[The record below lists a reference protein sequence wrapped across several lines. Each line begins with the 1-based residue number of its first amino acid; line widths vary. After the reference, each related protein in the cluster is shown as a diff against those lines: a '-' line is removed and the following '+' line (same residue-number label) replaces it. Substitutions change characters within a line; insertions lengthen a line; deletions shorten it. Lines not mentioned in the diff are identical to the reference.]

1 MRTWLGVA
9 ALGLTLGAPSAW
21 AKEAAPTVGGGHMQH
36 CPTAVAGA
44 KTEIK
49 DGKDAVEITVTS
61 SDAAKTEEIRKR
73 AKHMVE
79 AAKAEPTSVVHD
91 GEGHGGG
98 GLGVCEVVL
107 KDTSVSAVD
116 VDGGSKITVKPT
128 KAVDL
133 EWLKKE
139 TRTRHSAN
147 VAGGA
152 KKKAAPATK
161 PAAAP
166 ATP

>member
-9 ALGLTLGAPSAW
+9 ALGLTLGAPAAF
-21 AKEAAPTVGGGHMQH
+21 AKEPAGATVGGGKMQH

-44 KTEIK
+44 TTDIK
-49 DGKDAVEITVTS
+49 DGKDGVEITVTAK
-61 SDAAKTEEIRKR
+61 DAAKTEEIRKR
-73 AKHMVE
+73 AKHLAD
-79 AAKAEPTSVVHD
+79 AAKNDPTSVVHN

-107 KDTSVSAVD
+107 KDTTVTAED
-116 VDGGSKITVKPT
+116 VEGGSKIVVKPT

-139 TRTRHSAN
+139 TRARHAAN
-147 VAGGA
+147 PGAG
-152 KKKAAPATK
+152 KKKGA
-161 PAAAP
+161 AAAP
-166 ATP
+166 KAATP

>member
-1 MRTWLGVA
+1 MRRWLGVA
-9 ALGLTLGAPSAW
+9 ALGMTLGVPAAW

-49 DGKDAVEITVTS
+49 DGKDAVEILVTS

-73 AKHMVE
+73 AKHMVT
-79 AAKAEPTSVVHD
+79 AAKAEPTSVVHN

-107 KDTSVSAVD
+107 KDTNVTADD
-116 VDGGSKITVKPT
+116 VDGGAKITVKPV
-128 KAVDL
+128 KPVDL

-139 TRTRHSAN
+139 THTRHMAN
-147 VAGGA
+147 MGG
-152 KKKAAPATK
+152 KKKPAEKPAPAK
-161 PAAAP
+161 A

>member
-9 ALGLTLGAPSAW
+9 ALGFTLAAPSAW
-21 AKEAAPTVGGGHMQH
+21 AKETAATVGGGHMQH

-49 DGKDAVEITVTS
+49 DSKDGVEIVVTS
-61 SDAAKTEEIRKR
+61 SDAAKTEDIRKR
-73 AKHMVE
+73 AKHMVDS
-79 AAKAEPTSVVHD
+79 AKADPTAVVHN

-98 GLGVCEVVL
+98 GLGLCEVVL
-107 KDTSVSAVD
+107 KDTTVTAED
-116 VDGGSKITVKPT
+116 VDGGSKISVKPS

-139 TRTRHSAN
+139 TRSRHAAN
-147 VAGGA
+147 GGGG
-152 KKKAAPATK
+152 KKKAAPAK
-161 PAAAP
+161 A

>member
-9 ALGLTLGAPSAW
+9 ALGFTLGAPAAW
-21 AKEAAPTVGGGHMQH
+21 AKETAATVGGGHMQH
-36 CPTAVAGA
+36 CPSAVAGA

-49 DGKDAVEITVTS
+49 DGKDGVEIVVTS
-61 SDAAKTEEIRKR
+61 TEAAKTEDIRKR
-73 AKHMVE
+73 AKHMVDS
-79 AAKAEPTSVVHD
+79 AKVDPTAVVHN

-98 GLGVCEVVL
+98 GLGLCEVVL
-107 KDTSVSAVD
+107 KDTTVTAED

-139 TRTRHSAN
+139 TRTRHAAN
-147 VAGGA
+147 GGG
-152 KKKAAPATK
+152 KKKAAPAAK
-161 PAAAP
+161 AAA
-166 ATP
+166 TP